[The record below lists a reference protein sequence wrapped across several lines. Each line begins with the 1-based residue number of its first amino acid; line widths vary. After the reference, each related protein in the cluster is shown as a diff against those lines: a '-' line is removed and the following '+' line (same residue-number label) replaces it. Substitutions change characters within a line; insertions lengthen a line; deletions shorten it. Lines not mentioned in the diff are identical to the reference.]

1 MNIIEISFEDS
12 RYPDELKQ
20 IKNPPKKPYCIGNID
35 LLKNR
40 KVALVGS
47 RKCTAYGKT
56 VTNKIGE
63 KLSRNNVTIVSG
75 LARGID
81 REAHLGSLMGRGSSI
96 AVVATAVDQCYPA
109 SNRDLYN
116 RLIKE
121 GLIISE
127 NPLGHICKKYDFP
140 NRNRIISGI
149 SEAVI
154 VSEAP
159 LRSGAL
165 ITAEMA
171 VEQGKEVYAVPG
183 NITSFFSIGCNK
195 LIRDGANIIS
205 VIDDIFMDLKINISH
220 ESMEI
225 QQLGMDEK
233 IVYDIIKKNG
243 EVSMEE
249 IFQKTEFD
257 QAKLAG
263 IITVMEI
270 KGIITSSMGKFFVEI
285 L

>member
-1 MNIIEISFEDS
+1 MNIIEISFENS
-12 RYPDELKQ
+12 RYPDDLRK
-20 IKNPPKKPYCIGNID
+20 IKNPPSKLYCLGNIE

-40 KVALVGS
+40 KVAIVGS

-63 KLSRNNVTIVSG
+63 KLSTNKVTVVSG

-81 REAHLGSLMGRGSSI
+81 REAHLGGLKGRGRSI
-96 AVVATAVDQCYPA
+96 AVMATAIDQCYPV
-109 SNRDLYN
+109 SNRDVYN
-116 RLIKE
+116 ELIKH
-121 GLIISE
+121 GLIVSE
-127 NPLGHICKKYDFP
+127 NPPGHICKKYDFP
-140 NRNRIISGI
+140 NRNRIISGLC
-149 SEAVI
+149 EAVI

-171 VEQGKEVYAVPG
+171 VEQGREVFAIPG

-195 LIRDGANIIS
+195 LIRDGANIVS
-205 VIDDIFMDLKINISH
+205 VIDDICRDLKISICN

-225 QQLGMDEK
+225 HQLGMDEK
-233 IVYDIIKKNG
+233 LVYDIIKKSG
-243 EVSMEE
+243 EISMEE
-249 IFQKTEFD
+249 IFQKTDFD

-263 IITVMEI
+263 IITIMEI
-270 KGIITSSMGKFFVEI
+270 KGVITSSMGKFFVEI

>member
-1 MNIIEISFEDS
+1 MNIIEISFENS
-12 RYPDELKQ
+12 RYPDDLRK
-20 IKNPPKKPYCIGNID
+20 IKNPPSKLYCLGNIE

-40 KVALVGS
+40 KVAIVGS

-63 KLSRNNVTIVSG
+63 KLSTNKVTVVSG

-81 REAHLGSLMGRGSSI
+81 REAHLGGLKGSGGSI
-96 AVVATAVDQCYPA
+96 AVMATAIDQCYPV
-109 SNRDLYN
+109 SNRDVYN
-116 RLIKE
+116 ELINH
-121 GLIISE
+121 GLIVSE
-127 NPLGHICKKYDFP
+127 NPPGHICKKYDFP
-140 NRNRIISGI
+140 NRNRIISGLC
-149 SEAVI
+149 EAVI

-171 VEQGKEVYAVPG
+171 VEQGREVFAIPG

-195 LIRDGANIIS
+195 LIRDGANIVS
-205 VIDDIFMDLKINISH
+205 VIDDICRDLKISICN

-225 QQLGMDEK
+225 HQLGMDEK
-233 IVYDIIKKNG
+233 LVYDIIKKSG
-243 EVSMEE
+243 EISMEE
-249 IFQKTEFD
+249 IFQKTDFD

-263 IITVMEI
+263 IITIMEI
-270 KGIITSSMGKFFVEI
+270 KGVITSSMGKFFVEI